1 MFRPPHSLS
10 SVPTCVHSDRFP
22 PRHPGSLP
30 FQGVLSLAQK
40 RPSAHT
46 WCGGLG
52 PRTRA
57 SQHRPAGA
65 VREGSRRGDRFSP
78 KLAAGGTGAA
88 QSGTVPRCEGRPA
101 PPLGVA
107 RGGCH
112 GDGAL
117 PPGRPPRGL
126 CRPGPLPPGPLP
138 PPGASRA
145 AQGPQS
151 RGGGAGIVPEW
162 SRPVH
167 TQERNTASG
176 ETVQG
181 TERHTACTCVL
192 ECRDRDREDA
202 GETDT
207 GKFAWHVVVRPTS
220 P

>member
-22 PRHPGSLP
+22 PVTRAAFHSKG
-30 FQGVLSLAQK
+30 FC
-40 RPSAHT
+40 PSHRSVP
-46 WCGGLG
+46 
-52 PRTRA
+52 PRT
-57 SQHRPAGA
+57 
-65 VREGSRRGDRFSP
+65 
-78 KLAAGGTGAA
+78 
-88 QSGTVPRCEGRPA
+88 
-101 PPLGVA
+101 
-107 RGGCH
+107 
-112 GDGAL
+112 
-117 PPGRPPRGL
+117 
-126 CRPGPLPPGPLP
+126 
-138 PPGASRA
+138 PGAEGWVQGRGRHSTDRPEPSGRAVGEETVSHPNWPLVEQAQPKVGPSRA
-145 AQGPQS
+145 AKDAPLRRWGWPEAGATVTERCPLAGHHGASAGPGPSPQGPS
-151 RGGGAGIVPEW
+151 PLPGPVGRHRARRAGGGAGIVPEW